1 MSDRADVVVVG
12 GGVMGCLLAL
22 HLVEQG
28 VERVRLL
35 ERDGVFQGT
44 SAAGGGFL
52 SGWAAYPPE
61 TASAGYALDFY
72 EKTQA
77 AGHDIGF
84 RRNGT
89 LYVAADER
97 SWQGLRMGAEGN
109 VLVDPARI
117 AELTNDLV
125 AGDRVVGGLL
135 DPNGAHV
142 HPPLLG
148 AALAELFLARGG
160 VIDTRRPVTGL
171 RLNGER
177 VVAVDTP
184 TGLVECDDVVLA
196 TGAWSNRL
204 LEPLGAFLPLAPRL
218 TSRITTGPIGIPESL
233 PTLIVMGV
241 IPGNPAEDIPLWL
254 RGQDGA
260 LLWGG
265 TYRSYPRDILL
276 DAEVPDR
283 LDEIPLDGVMQ
294 VRRVGEQAASF
305 IPVLG
310 QATSIRL
317 KHGAPCYTPDGRA
330 LVGQVP
336 GLTGLHVLTGD
347 NEAGI
352 TFGPGYARVLAEFIA
367 HGEADQESLDAW
379 QVDRFGGSF
388 TSESE
393 VIKAFQPRV
402 TA

>member
-1 MSDRADVVVVG
+1 MADRADVVVVG
-12 GGVMGCLLAL
+12 GGIMGCLLAL
-22 HLVEQG
+22 HLAEQG

-52 SGWAAYPPE
+52 SGWAAYQPE
-61 TASAGYALDFY
+61 TAAAGYALDFY

-77 AGHDIGF
+77 SGHDIGF

-97 SWQGLRMGAEGN
+97 SWQGLRMGAEDDA
-109 VLVDPARI
+109 LLDPARV
-117 AELTNDLV
+117 AELTNDVV

-135 DPNGAHV
+135 DPNGAQV

-148 AALAELFLARGG
+148 VALAELLRARGG
-160 VIDTRRPVTGL
+160 VVETRRPVTGL
-171 RLNGER
+171 RMDGSR
-177 VVAVDTP
+177 VLAVDTP
-184 TGLVECDDVVLA
+184 AGPVECDCVVLA

-204 LEPLGAFLPLAPRL
+204 LKPLGAFLPLAPRL

-233 PTLIVMGV
+233 PTLIVMGA
-241 IPGNPAEDIPLWL
+241 IPGDPAKDIPLWL
-254 RGQDGA
+254 RGQYGE

-265 TYRSYPRDILL
+265 TYRGYPRDILL

-283 LDEIPLDGVMQ
+283 LDEIPLDGVTQ
-294 VRRVGEQAASF
+294 VRRVGKEAASF

-336 GLTGLHVLTGD
+336 GFTGLHVLTGD

-367 HGEADQESLDAW
+367 HGEADQESLKSW
-379 QVDRFGGSF
+379 QVDRFDGAF

-393 VIKAFQPRV
+393 VIRAFLPRV